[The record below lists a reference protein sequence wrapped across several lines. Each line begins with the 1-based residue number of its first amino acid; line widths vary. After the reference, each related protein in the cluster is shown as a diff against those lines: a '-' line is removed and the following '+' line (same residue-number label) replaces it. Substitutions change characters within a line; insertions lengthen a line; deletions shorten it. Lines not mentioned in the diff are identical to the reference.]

1 MKGDIYGGVI
11 AAIVALP
18 LSLAFGVSSG
28 AGPIAGLYGAICI
41 GFFAAIF
48 GGTPVQISGPTGPM
62 TVVMAA
68 IITRYIAK
76 YPEAGLTLAFTVVVM
91 SGVFQILFGF
101 LKLGKYVSMVP
112 YAVISGFMTGIGM
125 IIILIEI
132 PALLGH
138 EVSGGVIPALKAMP
152 EILRNPGYIEA
163 VMGLTVIA
171 IIYLWPKRLAAL
183 IPAPLFALI
192 FMAITAAVF
201 LPEAHIHILGDI
213 PTGLPEFRMPTI
225 EPALAFDMVK
235 SAIILALLG
244 SIDSL
249 LTSLVADNITCTQ
262 HDPEREL
269 IGQGV
274 GNIVAGL
281 FGGLPGAGA
290 TMRTVINVN
299 SGGKTP
305 LSGMLHSMILFVVV
319 LGLGCYASYIPHTVL
334 AGILITVGIGISDWE
349 FIRRVHKFPLR
360 IPVIMLTVLAIT
372 VFVDLI
378 TAVAVGIIMS
388 SLSTIKRMADLQIKQ
403 TKEIHGGNANE
414 HLSKK
419 EAGLFKRFNGQ
430 VLLYQLHGLLSFG
443 AAKYML
449 NTLGREGDYKILIL
463 DMTFVPMVDVTTALT
478 VETIIKRVQNKQKQV
493 QFVGLQQEVLAQFD
507 QLSISDLVL
516 EEHNHETLDQALK
529 SVMSCDSKQ
538 LSSRKRP
545 SNYPVLIP
553 VSGKNSS

>member
-1 MKGDIYGGVI
+1 M
-11 AAIVALP
+11 
-18 LSLAFGVSSG
+18 
-28 AGPIAGLYGAICI
+28 
-41 GFFAAIF
+41 
-48 GGTPVQISGPTGPM
+48 
-62 TVVMAA
+62 
-68 IITRYIAK
+68 
-76 YPEAGLTLAFTVVVM
+76 
-91 SGVFQILFGF
+91 
-101 LKLGKYVSMVP
+101 
-112 YAVISGFMTGIGM
+112 
-125 IIILIEI
+125 
-132 PALLGH
+132 
-138 EVSGGVIPALKAMP
+138 
-152 EILRNPGYIEA
+152 
-163 VMGLTVIA
+163 
-171 IIYLWPKRLAAL
+171 
-183 IPAPLFALI
+183 
-192 FMAITAAVF
+192 
-201 LPEAHIHILGDI
+201 
-213 PTGLPEFRMPTI
+213 
-225 EPALAFDMVK
+225 
-235 SAIILALLG
+235 
-244 SIDSL
+244 
-249 LTSLVADNITCTQ
+249 ADNITCTQ

-274 GNIVAGL
+274 GNIIAGL

-305 LSGMLHSMILFVVV
+305 LSGMLHSIILFVVV

-403 TKEIHGGNANE
+403 TKEIHCGNVNE

-419 EAGLFKRFNGQ
+419 EAGLFKRYNGQ
-430 VLLYQLHGLLSFG
+430 VLLYQLHGPLEVSVE
-443 AAKYML
+443 AKYML

-516 EEHNHETLDQALK
+516 EEHHHETLDQALK
-529 SVMSCDSKQ
+529 SIMSFDSKQ
-538 LSSRKRP
+538 LSSRIRS

-553 VSGKNSS
+553 VSGKKFIIVFSLKLNIYILSLRTIKIETSGNLLL